1 MPKTFLIKTQS
12 ELKNIAKQ
20 VLTKK
25 PKLLA
30 LTGPLGAGKTTLARV
45 IGKQL
50 GIKQVLTSPTFVLE
64 QVYQLPKNSHY
75 QYLIHVDCYR
85 MKSRAELPALDLEHW
100 LSQEKTLV
108 IIEWANKIKSW
119 LNKFKPTWIKIEVKD
134 KTRKITL

>member
-1 MPKTFLIKTQS
+1 MPKSFLIKNQS

-64 QVYQLPKNSHY
+64 QVSL
-75 QYLIHVDCYR
+75 
-85 MKSRAELPALDLEHW
+85 
-100 LSQEKTLV
+100 
-108 IIEWANKIKSW
+108 
-119 LNKFKPTWIKIEVKD
+119 
-134 KTRKITL
+134 